1 MQSNFAYEFM
11 CWWLQL
17 KSFVK
22 IFPGVE
28 HGWTVRYD
36 ESDEHAVEE
45 ANEAHKLMIDWFA
58 KYL

>member
-1 MQSNFAYEFM
+1 M
-11 CWWLQL
+11 QL

-22 IFPGVE
+22 IFPGVQ
-28 HGWTVRYD
+28 HGWSVRYD
-36 ESDEHAVEE
+36 ENDAQAVEK

>member
-1 MQSNFAYEFM
+1 M

-22 IFPGVE
+22 IFPGVK

-36 ESDEHAVEE
+36 ENDEHAVEE